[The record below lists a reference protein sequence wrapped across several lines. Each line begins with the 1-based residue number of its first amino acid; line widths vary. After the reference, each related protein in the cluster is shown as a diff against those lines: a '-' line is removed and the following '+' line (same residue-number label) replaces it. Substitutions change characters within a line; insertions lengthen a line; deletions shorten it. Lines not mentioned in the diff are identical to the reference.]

1 MDERRTRDHREGSYG
16 LTGGDQIETELS
28 TLLAAKESLPE
39 AVLSCA
45 RRIEQLGIWR
55 RFSRNSAATS
65 CNDAARKRDRLGH
78 TGIPLWDELK
88 SFLGEYSGES
98 GERRVFL
105 AHCRGD
111 RELDLEKLRHALEF
125 TGEVRRVLPEAA
137 ESLGAVYGT
146 VQPFTGRRSHSGLRL

>member
-65 CNDAARKRDRLGH
+65 CNDAARKRDRLG
-78 TGIPLWDELK
+78 
-88 SFLGEYSGES
+88 ES